1 MRVILAVA
9 MLAQVLGPSV
19 VRFCAMAGMTPDR
32 PIQKRRLRSPLH
44 EMDGEEAH
52 DDDELV
58 GTPKSTSES
67 AGPSLDA
74 IAAIMRQELHTAISP
89 LENQLTSMGVTFEE
103 RMGKIEN
110 TMADQDVRLSR
121 LEQSMAA
128 DPPDTTPLSD
138 LADKFAELQSQ
149 IDAIKGTPHSSE
161 NDMVKTMV
169 VGGLQ
174 GCETLQTA
182 TQWLREK
189 LQSLNVP
196 TPSET
201 YMKGQVF
208 NGILFAKYPASFARD
223 VAVATLR
230 SAKLKHDDQQVWAT
244 QDLPIPTR
252 ARKMFLLGLRWQLG
266 EWCFVK
272 REVEIDDHYTKMAI
286 AGKTVVQVSS
296 VPGDLKVEWAHG
308 WAAWDEFQSSAQL
321 QQIMDRANQ
330 VLKKQGKGT
339 GKSKSKDAG
348 AAAYTAS

>member
-1 MRVILAVA
+1 
-9 MLAQVLGPSV
+9 
-19 VRFCAMAGMTPDR
+19 MTPDR

-161 NDMVKTMV
+161 NDLVKTMV

-174 GCETLQTA
+174 GCETLQNA

-196 TPSET
+196 LHP
-201 YMKGQVF
+201 
-208 NGILFAKYPASFARD
+208 
-223 VAVATLR
+223 
-230 SAKLKHDDQQVWAT
+230 KHT
-244 QDLPIPTR
+244 
-252 ARKMFLLGLRWQLG
+252 
-266 EWCFVK
+266 
-272 REVEIDDHYTKMAI
+272 
-286 AGKTVVQVSS
+286 
-296 VPGDLKVEWAHG
+296 
-308 WAAWDEFQSSAQL
+308 
-321 QQIMDRANQ
+321 
-330 VLKKQGKGT
+330 
-339 GKSKSKDAG
+339 
-348 AAAYTAS
+348 